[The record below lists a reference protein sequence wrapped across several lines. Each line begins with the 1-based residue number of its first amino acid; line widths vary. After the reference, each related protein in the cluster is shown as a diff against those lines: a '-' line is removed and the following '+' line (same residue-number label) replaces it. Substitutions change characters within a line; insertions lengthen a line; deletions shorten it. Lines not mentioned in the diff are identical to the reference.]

1 IDFSGLN
8 GAIANRGTR
17 QEAVSEGDRVNEW
30 LEGRSN
36 LPIGRSESAIEFA
49 LRIIA
54 SANQRTN
61 PAAGVIEHYHRPFKI
76 RHGRIAFSVLRR
88 VIIRLQRMM
97 KIGLMLNFCELRLQ
111 RLLRRVL
118 HVRIDGGVE

>member
-1 IDFSGLN
+1 MDETVGAGHDAAVGAVGICGRPIPGAIDFAGLN

-76 RHGRIAFSVLRR
+76 RHGRIAFSVLSR

-97 KIGLMLNFCELRLQ
+97 K
-111 RLLRRVL
+111 
-118 HVRIDGGVE
+118 